1 MRFVLEVD
9 LGAGALAGERRAEEL
24 GRILRYCGGA
34 MKQVPLDAG
43 SRQDLMD
50 SDYPAVG
57 SWRIEA

>member
-9 LGAGALAGERRAEEL
+9 LDAGALAGERRAEEL
-24 GRILRYCGGA
+24 GRILRYWGGA

-50 SDYPAVG
+50 SDYTAVG
-57 SWRIEA
+57 TWRIEA